1 MSCKGCVFR
10 ETYHDMSWSC
20 SVCTL
25 HADLYQ
31 AIKACEN
38 SESCPYRF
46 TVEEAKKI
54 VFEKAGHLPVNY
66 KQNDEPCVAPEQD
79 DPPRTIMENLALQ
92 GQISDAFQE
101 VAKAVFD
108 AVHSLLQSMGE
119 TK

>member
-66 KQNDEPCVAPEQD
+66 KLNDEPCVAPEQ
-79 DPPRTIMENLALQ
+79 ESHHELLWK
-92 GQISDAFQE
+92 ISPYKVKYQMPFRKWQRR
-101 VAKAVFD
+101 
-108 AVHSLLQSMGE
+108 L
-119 TK
+119 